1 MSMLSI
7 WVFFVVNRVQQQTNA
22 GKLTYH
28 WSPHALLRS
37 LTLSCLVSL
46 VPLGIVASPAL
57 ADETFGVEA
66 FESSIVNQGGTGG
79 WVPDLQAGSHPY
91 AITTAITFNHVVTPT
106 EEEEPPRVRT
116 YGDPKD
122 IEVNL
127 PQGLIVKSRPTEA
140 SCTEAELESPE
151 GPAGCPN
158 AAAVGVFSVYLDGI
172 EFIDEPVY
180 NMVAPAGV
188 PAELG
193 FDAAG
198 IGLIMHVGG
207 TLRTGGDYGLSAE
220 ISGIPDEHPIYGLKL
235 TLWGDPSEAS
245 HDEERGLCADE
256 KAKQSFKRT
265 DIHSS
270 CPVERTS
277 NPFLTLPSSCTD
289 EPLATTMSTD
299 SWQEPGALNPD
310 RTPDLGDPRW
320 HTATSSSSPLTG
332 CLSLDFS
339 PKLTVSAA
347 EPEAARAE
355 SPSGLNVDL
364 KLPAEE
370 SVNVAA
376 GADLKEA
383 EVALA
388 AGFAI
393 SPSAADGRE
402 ACTPEEVELDD
413 AKAPTCPEAS
423 KVGAVK
429 IATPL
434 LEDPLEGSL
443 YLAQPYENE
452 PAFSSSPEHP
462 GGSLL
467 ALYLVAEADGM
478 LVKLAGRVEADQST
492 GQLTIRWTN
501 LPQLP
506 IGEMKLSLYGGERA
520 LLSTPPACG
529 DYEVQSKLTP
539 WSGTPAVA
547 ESSTLEIDSGPNGG
561 ACPSGGFAPSFTTS
575 TSNNQAGASS
585 SFSLTLSRQD
595 GEQRFGAFSVT
606 LPPGMSGILK
616 NVAQCPEPQASKGEC
631 PQASEIGSTTVGVGP
646 GGDQFYLP
654 EQGRPANEVY
664 LTGPIPPEGAN
675 QSGAPFGLSIV
686 VPAIA
691 GPFDLGVVV
700 IRAMV
705 EIDPHTAQLTISSDP
720 LPTIEQGIPLDIRTL
735 NITIDRA
742 GLIFNPTD
750 CTPRTVTG
758 AIASVGGA
766 DATVASP
773 FQPVNCATLP
783 FKPALTALTHAQ
795 TSRAD
800 GAYMQVKMLSGPGQA
815 NIAKVKVDL
824 PKQLPSRLKTL
835 QKACDAT
842 VFEANPAA
850 CPAASIVGA
859 GTVVTPML
867 AGALSGSAYLVSHG
881 SAAFPALVIVLR
893 GDGIEIELEGQTDIR
908 NGITSVA
915 FRSLPDVPIAA
926 LDLVFPVGPHSAFT
940 VNLPAKARRGL
951 CAQTLNMPTAITGQ
965 NGAVVKPITRIGI
978 TGCPPTRPKP
988 KRKRKEKRR
997 H

>member
-1 MSMLSI
+1 MRIVTLLVI
-7 WVFFVVNRVQQQTNA
+7 FGV
-22 GKLTYH
+22 L
-28 WSPHALLRS
+28 AL
-37 LTLSCLVSL
+37 
-46 VPLGIVASPAL
+46 GFASPAW
-57 ADETFGVEA
+57 AGETFGVES
-66 FESSIVNQGGTGG
+66 FESKIVSNAEGAPATE
-79 WVPDLQAGSHPY
+79 AGSHPY
-91 AITTAITFNHVVTPT
+91 AITTAITFNHVVTPI

-127 PQGLIVKSRPTEA
+127 PQGLIVKSRATEA
-140 SCTEAELESPE
+140 RCSEAELESQE
-151 GPAGCPN
+151 GPASCPN
-158 AAAVGVFSVYLDGI
+158 AAAVGVFSVYLDGV
-172 EFIDEPVY
+172 EVVDEPVY
-180 NMVAPAGV
+180 NMVPPSGA

-207 TLRTGGDYGLSAE
+207 RLRTGGDYGLSAE
-220 ISGIPDEHPIYGLKL
+220 ISGIPDEHPIYGLEL
-235 TLWGDPSEAS
+235 TLWGDPSAAS

-265 DIHSS
+265 GIHSS
-270 CPVERTS
+270 CPVERVTK
-277 NPFLTLPSSCTD
+277 PFLTLQSSCTS
-289 EPLATTMSTD
+289 EPLTTTMSTD

-320 HTATSSSSPLTG
+320 HTATSSSPPLTG
-332 CLSLDFS
+332 CPSLDFS

-347 EPEAARAE
+347 EPQAARAE
-355 SPSGLNVDL
+355 SPSGLSVNL

-376 GADLKEA
+376 EADLKEA
-383 EVALA
+383 EVALP

-393 SPSAADGRE
+393 SPSAAAGRE
-402 ACTPEEVELDD
+402 ACTPAEIELGN
-413 AKAPTCPEAS
+413 AKAPTCPEAA
-423 KVGAVK
+423 KVGTAK
-429 IATPL
+429 IETPL
-434 LEDPLEGSL
+434 LEHPLEGSL

-452 PAFSSSPEHP
+452 PAFSSSLEHP

-467 ALYLVAEADGM
+467 ALYLVTEADGM
-478 LVKLAGRVEADQST
+478 LVKLAGNVRADPNT
-492 GQLTIRWTN
+492 GQLTVTWAN

-506 IGEMKLSLYGGERA
+506 IGEIELSLYGGERA

-529 DYEVQSKLTP
+529 DYEVQSTLTP

-547 ESSTLEIDSGPNGG
+547 ESSTLAIDSGPNGG

-631 PQASEIGSTTVGVGP
+631 PQASEIGTTTVGVGP

-654 EQGRPANEVY
+654 AQGRPANEVY
-664 LTGPIPPEGAN
+664 LTGPVPPHLPEGPNPPN

-691 GPFDLGVVV
+691 GPFDLGTVVM
-700 IRAMV
+700 RAKV
-705 EIDPHTAQLTISSDP
+705 EVDPHTAQLTISSDP
-720 LPTIEQGIPLDIRTL
+720 LPAIEQGIPLDIRTL

-750 CTPRTVTG
+750 CTPRTVAGTIVSAG
-758 AIASVGGA
+758 GTSAAAS
-766 DATVASP
+766 SP
-773 FQPVNCATLP
+773 FQAVNCATLP
-783 FKPALTALTHAQ
+783 FKPTLTALTHAR
-795 TSRAD
+795 TSKAD
-800 GAYMQVKMLSGPGQA
+800 GAHLQVKVVSGPGQA
-815 NIAKVKVDL
+815 NIGKVKVDL
-824 PKQLPSRLKTL
+824 PKQLPARLKTL
-835 QKACDAT
+835 HRACDAT
-842 VFEANPAA
+842 VFEADPAT
-850 CPAASIVGA
+850 CPAASVVGA

-867 AGALSGSAYLVSHG
+867 AGRLAGPAYLVSHG
-881 SAAFPALVIVLR
+881 GAAFPALVIVLR
-893 GDGIEIELEGQTDIR
+893 GEGIEIELEGQTNIR
-908 NGITSVA
+908 NRVTSVA
-915 FRSLPDVPIAA
+915 FRSLPDTPIGT
-926 LDLVFPVGPHSAFT
+926 LDLVFPVGPHSAFG

-951 CAQTLNMPTAITGQ
+951 CSKTLNMPTAITGQ
-965 NGAVVKPITRIGI
+965 NGAVIKPITRIGI
-978 TGCPPTRPKP
+978 IGCPPTRPK
-988 KRKRKEKRR
+988 RKQKAKRR